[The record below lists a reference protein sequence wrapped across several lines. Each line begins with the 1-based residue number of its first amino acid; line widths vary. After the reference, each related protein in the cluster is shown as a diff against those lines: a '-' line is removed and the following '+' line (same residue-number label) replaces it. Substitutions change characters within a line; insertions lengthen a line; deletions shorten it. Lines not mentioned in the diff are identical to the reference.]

1 VIASYVFYTL
11 NAPHLYAFYILSLEA
26 LILPSRGTSGS
37 SPKITIGGNPMT
49 SLPIEGA
56 KRLDSAAPTAAASD
70 IPLSLR
76 VLGSVLRLV
85 FIASLLAITVRVAL
99 PQSETIWTVYD
110 TPGDLVRLALGLGVC
125 IWVAVQLFWA
135 PKDRNA
141 YQTWVYFGLAATPF
155 ALIFLV
161 AIW

>member
-1 VIASYVFYTL
+1 
-11 NAPHLYAFYILSLEA
+11 
-26 LILPSRGTSGS
+26 
-37 SPKITIGGNPMT
+37 MT

-56 KRLDSAAPTAAASD
+56 KRLDSPASKAPGSD

-76 VLGSVLRLV
+76 VIGSVLRLV

-125 IWVAVQLFWA
+125 MWVAVQLFWA

>member
-1 VIASYVFYTL
+1 
-11 NAPHLYAFYILSLEA
+11 
-26 LILPSRGTSGS
+26 
-37 SPKITIGGNPMT
+37 MT

-56 KRLDSAAPTAAASD
+56 KRLDSAARRASASD

-76 VLGSVLRLV
+76 VLGSLLRLV

-125 IWVAVQLFWA
+125 VWVAVQLFWA

-155 ALIFLV
+155 ALIFLI

>member
-1 VIASYVFYTL
+1 
-11 NAPHLYAFYILSLEA
+11 
-26 LILPSRGTSGS
+26 
-37 SPKITIGGNPMT
+37 MT

-56 KRLDSAAPTAAASD
+56 KRLDSAAPRAPASD

-141 YQTWVYFGLAATPF
+141 YQTWVYFGLAAVPF